1 MHSTPRKIVIIDLGS
16 QTTNLIARRIRDA
29 GVMTEVFPHT
39 ISATH
44 LRAMQP
50 HGIVLSGSP
59 FSLNETKAP
68 KIDEDILKLDVPI
81 LGICFGLYMIAAHFG
96 GKIITAP
103 KKEYGP
109 TELNIAT
116 PNTLFEGLPNKIKVW
131 MNHAGQASDIEE
143 AVQLTASTNQCKN
156 AAFSKDNF
164 HAVQFHPEVEHT
176 EYGQKILE
184 NFVFK
189 ICSAA
194 KNWKLESWLE
204 DKLSEVK
211 KTIGNKKAICAV
223 SGGVDSTVAAVL
235 CAKAIQQNLYCVF
248 VDTGLMRA
256 NEANEVQAALA
267 PYNLNLRII
276 KAEDRFLKLLKNVS
290 EPEKKRK
297 LIGHEYVAIF
307 EEEAQKIGSIEYL
320 IQGTIYSDKI
330 ESSKTSTVSSHIK
343 THHNVGGLP
352 DKMNLKVFE
361 PLDELFKDEV
371 RKIGTLLGLPPSI
384 TNRHPFPGPGLA
396 VQILGD
402 ITKEKIEIVRKADA
416 ILIEEIINAGL
427 YDKIGEAFTNF
438 VGVKTTGVKGDA
450 KAYEW
455 LLAIRAVD
463 PSDLMTST
471 WSHLP
476 HDLLGKI
483 AFRIT
488 SEVAGVNRVVYDIT
502 TKPPATIRW
511 E

>member
-1 MHSTPRKIVIIDLGS
+1 MLPHRRILVIDLGS

-29 GVMTEVFPHT
+29 GVMTEVLPHT
-39 ISATH
+39 TTADQIKK
-44 LRAMQP
+44 LDPYGM
-50 HGIVLSGSP
+50 ILSGSP
-59 FSLNETKAP
+59 FSLDETDAP
-68 KIDEDILKLDVPI
+68 QIDEAILGLEIPI
-81 LGICFGLYMIAAHFG
+81 LGICFGLYVLASHIG
-96 GKIITAP
+96 GTIIGSE

-109 TELNIAT
+109 TDLHILT
-116 PNTLFEGLPNKIKVW
+116 RDVLFEGLPKRDIKVW
-131 MNHAGQASDIEE
+131 MNHAGQAAGIENV
-143 AVQLTASTNQCKN
+143 ALITASTDQCIN
-156 AAFSKDNF
+156 AAFSKGNF
-164 HAVQFHPEVEHT
+164 YAVQFHPEVEHT
-176 EYGQKILE
+176 EYGQQILE

-189 ICSAA
+189 ICKAE

-204 DKLSEVK
+204 DKMLVIKS
-211 KTIGNKKAICAV
+211 TFGDKKAICAV

-235 CAKAIQQNLYCVF
+235 CAKALQSNLYCIF

-256 NEANEVQAALA
+256 NEAAEVQGLLA
-267 PYNLNLRII
+267 PYGLNFRII
-276 KAEDRFLKLLKNVS
+276 KAEVRFLKLLESVTD
-290 EPEKKRK
+290 PEEKRK

-307 EEEAQKIGSIEYL
+307 EEEANKIGQVEYL

-330 ESSKTSTVSSHIK
+330 ESSKTSGLSSNIK
-343 THHNVGGLP
+343 SHHNVGGLP
-352 DKMNLKVFE
+352 DKMNLQVFE

-371 RKIGTLLGLPPSI
+371 RKIGTLLGLPKSI

-396 VQILGD
+396 IQILGD
-402 ITKEKIEIVRKADA
+402 VTKEKLEIVRQADA
-416 ILIEEIINAGL
+416 ILIEEIKIAGL

-463 PSDLMTST
+463 PSDLMTSN
-471 WSHLP
+471 WSRIP
-476 HDLLGKI
+476 HDLLSKI

-488 SEVAGVNRVVYDIT
+488 SEVPGVNRVVYDIT